1 MIHIGRTGD
10 TNNTSIVPVSFS
22 LTIDTEVIMA
32 QIKIKI
38 NPMIP
43 GTKL

>member
-1 MIHIGRTGD
+1 MRSGRTGE
-10 TNNTSIVPVSFS
+10 TSNTSIVPLSFS
-22 LTIDTEVIMA
+22 RTIDTEVISA
-32 QIKIKI
+32 QISMNI